1 MESLPKYG
9 PANSVSDAVHVYTVW
24 QSLSM
29 NRRRGGGVI
38 IFVSCLALA
47 AACPPPDMST
57 LVKSW
62 PYRELYGLIRAP
74 LRWHRARHV
83 FVRLGEVRHRE
94 RRRQW
99 HASKS
104 PSVWSAGNF
113 SFWGAGRQQAWP
125 IPSQH
130 TVRAKLRPTKKKLRP
145 TKKGQWRRAEGQ
157 LSDFE
162 RSGRQI

>member
-1 MESLPKYG
+1 
-9 PANSVSDAVHVYTVW
+9 
-24 QSLSM
+24 M

-83 FVRLGEVRHRE
+83 FVRLGVVKHRE
-94 RRRQW
+94 KEEAMACVEVTSKVSISLVSRQLLFL
-99 HASKS
+99 
-104 PSVWSAGNF
+104 G
-113 SFWGAGRQQAWP
+113 GRQQAWP

-162 RSGRQI
+162 RSGWQIRDNFMRRNSNG

>member
-1 MESLPKYG
+1 MDQRTVCLMQYIHCL
-9 PANSVSDAVHVYTVW
+9 AVSEYE
-24 QSLSM
+24 QKK
-29 NRRRGGGVI
+29 RRGGVI

-113 SFWGAGRQQAWP
+113 SFWGAGRQQANHRN
-125 IPSQH
+125 IPYVQSYG
-130 TVRAKLRPTKKKLRP
+130 PPKKSYGPPKRGSGVVP
-145 TKKGQWRRAEGQ
+145 KVNCRISRGVGGR
-157 LSDFE
+157 FE
-162 RSGRQI
+162 ITS